1 MSQALRD
8 KAAIVGIGTSRFG
21 RHLPESQLALAAAA
35 FKAALEDA
43 GLERGDID
51 GLSIHIG
58 WPLGVD
64 YDQVAQAFGLEIG
77 FVNQAWTH
85 GRFVTGSLQ
94 TAAMAVATGM
104 ADVVACVNVLSF
116 TRERDILGGPHDF
129 EGYRETGG
137 THAETPHYGLT
148 APAGGAAL
156 AMQRYMALYG
166 TTSAELAAV
175 PVALRAHA
183 RLNPNAVMQKPM
195 SVADHQASRM
205 VVDPLRLFDC
215 CIVSDGAAV
224 VLVTAAER
232 ARGLKQRPVLIAGM
246 QGMKAGRNEFIFA
259 PPGLGINQQSG
270 ARPEPP
276 ARARSRSVPLGR
288 HPTRCDPGP
297 LYLRRLLA
305 AGAVRA
311 GALRLLRAGGGCGL
325 GAGWS
330 HRPRRRAAGQHLR
343 RAALRSPR
351 RRLELALR
359 DGAPA
364 AGRGWAAP
372 DRRRHA
378 LCNGRRPGAIPSSC
392 ETEGPDAADERRRET
407 HATDQPGQCALL
419 GERARG
425 RAPPAPLW
433 RLPSLALAARP
444 GLPDLL
450 LRSDR
455 LGGGEGSRHGLHLDR
470 GPQGLVSLHS
480 RPIFPIPWRRSSLP
494 RACG

>member
-1 MSQALRD
+1 MR
-8 KAAIVGIGTSRFG
+8 
-21 RHLPESQLALAAAA
+21 LPPSA

-183 RLNPNAVMQKPM
+183 RLNPNAAMQKPM

-224 VLVTAAER
+224 VLVTSAER
-232 ARGLKQRPVLIAGM
+232 ARDFRQRPVLIAGM

-259 PPGLGINQQSG
+259 PPGLGINQQST

-276 ARARSRSVPLGR
+276 GRARPCRLPLGR
-288 HPTRCDPGP
+288 YPARCDPGP
-297 LYLRRLLA
+297 LYTYDAFSPLVLFVLERFGFCAPGEAAAWVQDGRIGPGGALPVNTSGGLLSEAHVAGWNSLCEMVRQLRGEAGPRQI
-305 AGAVRA
+305 AGARA
-311 GALRLLRAGGGCGL
+311 LQWATAWGDSVILR
-325 GAGWS
+325 
-330 HRPRRRAAGQHLR
+330 
-343 RAALRSPR
+343 
-351 RRLELALR
+351 
-359 DGAPA
+359 
-364 AGRGWAAP
+364 
-372 DRRRHA
+372 
-378 LCNGRRPGAIPSSC
+378 N
-392 ETEGPDAADERRRET
+392 
-407 HATDQPGQCALL
+407 
-419 GERARG
+419 
-425 RAPPAPLW
+425 
-433 RLPSLALAARP
+433 
-444 GLPDLL
+444 
-450 LRSDR
+450 
-455 LGGGEGSRHGLHLDR
+455 
-470 GPQGLVSLHS
+470 
-480 RPIFPIPWRRSSLP
+480 
-494 RACG
+494 

>member
-1 MSQALRD
+1 MR
-8 KAAIVGIGTSRFG
+8 SRPPPSRPRSTTRG
-21 RHLPESQLALAAAA
+21 S
-35 FKAALEDA
+35 
-43 GLERGDID
+43 ERGDID

-94 TAAMAVATGM
+94 TAAMAVACGM
-104 ADVVACVNVLSF
+104 ANVVACVNVLSF

-156 AMQRYMALYG
+156 AMQRYGALYG

-183 RLNPNAVMQKPM
+183 RLNPLAVMRKPM

-224 VLVTAAER
+224 VLVTTAER
-232 ARGLKQRPVLIAGM
+232 ARDLRQRPVLIAGM
-246 QGMKAGRNEFIFA
+246 QGMAAGRNEFIFA
-259 PPGLGINQQSG
+259 PPGLGINQQ
-270 ARPEPP
+270 ATERPERPS
-276 ARARSRSVPLGR
+276 ARDLAVYRSADIPREAIQGLYTYDAFSPLVLFVLERFGFCAPGEAAAFVQDGR
-288 HPTRCDPGP
+288 
-297 LYLRRLLA
+297 
-305 AGAVRA
+305 
-311 GALRLLRAGGGCGL
+311 
-325 GAGWS
+325 
-330 HRPRRRAAGQHLR
+330 HRPRWRTAGQHLGR
-343 RAALRSPR
+343 PAVGGPR

-359 DGAPA
+359 DGAPV
-364 AGRGWAAP
+364 AGRRRAAP
-372 DRRRHA
+372 DR
-378 LCNGRRPGAIPSSC
+378 GRRRAAMGDDLGRFRHPAELRGRGAIH
-392 ETEGPDAADERRRET
+392 ERIRET
-407 HATDQPGQCALL
+407 RATDQPGQRALL
-419 GERARG
+419 GERTRG
-425 RAPPAPLW
+425 RAPPAPLR
-433 RLPSLALAARP
+433 RLRRLALAARP
-444 GLPDLL
+444 RVPGLL

-455 LGGGEGSRHGLHLDR
+455 LGGSAGPRHGLHLDR
-470 GPQGLVSLHS
+470 GPQGLV
-480 RPIFPIPWRRSSLP
+480 RRTFKADIPYAVAQD
-494 RACG
+494 RACGRRAC